1 MTARSEYD
9 LDVLAAEVIQCYRRV
24 TLKPALPFLDF
35 LVCGRFPFT
44 QGFFRGR
51 GVLQTFDFAEIGTLV
66 SISLPQRPVAERVLT
81 VPTHH

>member
-24 TLKPALPFLDF
+24 TLKPALPLTALCVEGSPSHRLSFK
-35 LVCGRFPFT
+35 GE
-44 QGFFRGR
+44 
-51 GVLQTFDFAEIGTLV
+51 GVLQTFDFAETGTLV
-66 SISLPQRPVAERVLT
+66 STSLPQRPVAEHVLT